1 MEITVMAVG
10 TNGANCYIV
19 GKGEQGIVIDPGSEG
34 ERILRQIDER
44 GLQIQA
50 IINTH
55 GHFDH
60 IGANGVLATTTG
72 APLYIHRQDALMLTD
87 ANRNLAAWAG
97 MGEVV
102 SPPADHLL
110 QGGEVLDLGGLKLK
124 ILHTP
129 GHTPGCICIQIGD
142 TLFTGDTLFAGS
154 VGRVDLPGSS
164 QAALANSLQSV
175 ILALPSHM
183 AICPGHGPSST
194 LQQER
199 DENPFLQGQGAY

>member
-1 MEITVMAVG
+1 MEITVMAVMAVG
-10 TNGANCYIV
+10 ANGANCYIV
-19 GKGEQGIVIDPGSEG
+19 GRDQQGIVIDPGSEG
-34 ERILRQIDER
+34 ERILKLVDER
-44 GLQIQA
+44 GLQIKA

-60 IGANGVLATTTG
+60 IGANDILRATTG
-72 APLYIHRQDALMLTD
+72 APLYIHEQDAPMLTD
-87 ANRNLAAWAG
+87 ANKNLATWAG
-97 MGEVV
+97 MGEVI
-102 SPPADHLL
+102 SPPADNLL
-110 QGGEVLDLGGLKLK
+110 HGGEVLDFGGLKLQ

-164 QAALANSLQSV
+164 QSALANSLHNV

-183 AICPGHGPSST
+183 AIYPGHGPSST
-194 LQQER
+194 LRHER
-199 DENPFLQGQGAY
+199 EQNPFLQA